1 LFFDDLKDKLSNIV
15 IKKIKHILNLYENDD
30 YSFMSKLKKEIQLKI
45 SEISEDSKN
54 TVDNFIEIIKN
65 NRKYFYVSSDTS
77 NNLFNI
83 TN

>member
-1 LFFDDLKDKLSNIV
+1 
-15 IKKIKHILNLYENDD
+15 
-30 YSFMSKLKKEIQLKI
+30 MSKLKKEIQLKI

-54 TVDNFIEIIKN
+54 TIDNFIEIIKN